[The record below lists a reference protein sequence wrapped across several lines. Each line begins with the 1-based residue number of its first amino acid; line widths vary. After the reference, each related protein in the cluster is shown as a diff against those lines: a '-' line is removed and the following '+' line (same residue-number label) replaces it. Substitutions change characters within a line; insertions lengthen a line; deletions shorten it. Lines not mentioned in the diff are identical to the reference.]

1 MSKRTKIIILPIV
14 TALFILVGLLFIK
27 HQENRALFN
36 EQKEKVALYLKH
48 NIPDFKTVTFTNEEF
63 NPIGISIDGYINND
77 KNLSFTV
84 GKDVKIFSCSD
95 ELDKMFK
102 EPRKGYDEIIEKEE
116 TSIEMPKEKTKT
128 IDEILSDL
136 KSYEDQIIS
145 RNKNIIHTKKDKL
158 L

>member
-1 MSKRTKIIILPIV
+1 MSKRTKIIILAIV

-27 HQENRALFN
+27 HQENRAFFN
-36 EQKEKVALYLKH
+36 DQKEKITIYLKH
-48 NIPDFKTVTFTNEEF
+48 NIPDFNTVTFTNEEF

-77 KNLSFTV
+77 KNLSFTA

-116 TSIEMPKEKTKT
+116 TSREKTKT
-128 IDEILSDL
+128 IDEILSEL
-136 KSYEDQIIS
+136 KSYEDQVIT
-145 RNKNIIHTKKDKL
+145 RNKI
-158 L
+158 

>member
-27 HQENRALFN
+27 HQENRAYFN
-36 EQKEKVALYLKH
+36 DQKEKITIYLKY
-48 NIPDFKTVTFTNEEF
+48 NIPDFNTVTFTNEEF
-63 NPIGISIDGYINND
+63 NSIGTSIDGYINND
-77 KNLSFTV
+77 KNLSFTA
-84 GKDVKIFSCSD
+84 GKDVKIFNCSD

-116 TSIEMPKEKTKT
+116 TSLEMPRKKTKT

-136 KSYEDQIIS
+136 KSYEDQIITQ
-145 RNKNIIHTKKDKL
+145 NKI
-158 L
+158 